1 MKYFVFVFLSVLVS
15 SQVFA
20 ERVEPNGVDIL
31 EILESYSKSNDV
43 KFVVDPRIRGQ
54 VNMIGLKLEEIDKT
68 DLNNILQ
75 LHGMTAYKKSDVVYI
90 VPAQREEEFGEK
102 WEAAK

>member
-1 MKYFVFVFLSVLVS
+1 
-15 SQVFA
+15 
-20 ERVEPNGVDIL
+20 
-31 EILESYSKSNDV
+31 
-43 KFVVDPRIRGQ
+43 
-54 VNMIGLKLEEIDKT
+54 MIGLKLEEIDKT